1 MSSITTLMIILE
13 IIRKAHEM
21 GIDKDNSGLLLICIL
36 QILVILFLVMK
47 IDFSKDEG

>member
-1 MSSITTLMIILE
+1 MSSITTLMIVLE

-21 GIDKDNSGLLLICIL
+21 GITGGNNGLLLLCIL

-47 IDFSKDEG
+47 IDFSKMEG